1 MWVPDLELKPAPP
14 FVLVLVA
21 LHVSVI
27 GALLLLPP
35 VFLLLLPIL
44 ILSGLVSVAK
54 YGLLLL
60 RNSVRRV
67 WLTEQGWFIRYHD
80 QREAGPFEI
89 TANSRLGQR
98 FIRLSLKVSLQGST
112 VRHVLLTPGMVGQ
125 ERFRRLQVFLR
136 WAPDKQFLPA
146 AQTTTQ

>member
-1 MWVPDLELKPAPP
+1 MWVPDLELTPSPS

-21 LHVSVI
+21 LHGSVI
-27 GALLLLPP
+27 AALLLLPP

-60 RNSVRRV
+60 RRSVRQV

-80 QREAGPFEI
+80 QGEAGPFEL

-98 FIRLSLKVSLQGST
+98 FIRVSLKASPQGSA
-112 VRHVLLTPGMVGQ
+112 VRHVLLTPGMVGP
-125 ERFRRLQVFLR
+125 EHFRRLQVFLR
-136 WAPDKQFLPA
+136 WAPDKQSLPA
-146 AQTTTQ
+146 AQTTNQ